1 MNPSEYL
8 YLTTTG
14 HKSGNPHEIEIWYIE
29 HDGCYYLV
37 AEKREATHWVQNT
50 RANPAISFRLGATT
64 TNGHA
69 SIPANAALIA
79 AVKAKMDDKYGLE
92 RWPGY
97 RALRLLRQVNYSWNT
112 LSVPV

>member
-79 AVKAKMDDKYGLE
+79 AVKAKMDDKYGWSDGLVI
-92 RWPGY
+92 
-97 RALRLLRQVNYSWNT
+97 ALCGC
-112 LSVPV
+112 

>member
-37 AEKREATHWVQNT
+37 AEKREAAHWVRNI
-50 RANPAISFRLGATT
+50 RANPAISLRLGDMTRDDRAFLPDDAT
-64 TNGHA
+64 
-69 SIPANAALIA
+69 LIA
-79 AVKAKMDDKYGLE
+79 AVKAKMNDKYGWSDGLVVE
-92 RWPGY
+92 LCG
-97 RALRLLRQVNYSWNT
+97 S
-112 LSVPV
+112 